1 MSSFV
6 IETLRAA
13 TDETIPSF
21 LREAQNG
28 TTAAIRHNT
37 MLEFGLMG
45 KGARIINNDA
55 ADNLIV
61 RLHSRQGTALIIPPS
76 SELVIEEWF
85 QEIHCE
91 PDGTTGAF
99 QLTLELAET
108 RDARRLMRRGG

>member
-1 MSSFV
+1 MSMFNV
-6 IETLRAA
+6 ATLRAA

-21 LREAQNG
+21 LREAENG

-37 MLEFGLMG
+37 MLEFGLIG
-45 KGARIINNDA
+45 KGARVINNDA
-55 ADNLIV
+55 ADNLII

-85 QEIHCE
+85 QEIHAE
-91 PDGTTGAF
+91 PDAVTGAF
-99 QLTLELAET
+99 QITLELAET